1 MPVLS
6 FSMPLF
12 KLDTINNESDL
23 APPVASSLEV
33 VEDGSESLESTSST
47 TSTKQASWNDDV
59 TVVHVAVLVLG
70 LVALVS
76 LVAALV
82 VQKQRM
88 MNNAAVEEKSSAG
101 LSTFDA
107 SLSSSNDDDL
117 VPSEFSLHDEEI

>member
-82 VQKQRM
+82 VRKQRM
-88 MNNAAVEEKSSAG
+88 MNNAATGEQSSAG